1 MEKLKRRY
9 WLKGIVLL
17 GLFVVW
23 TILVTKFDVVYNEL
37 TGTSIGFGT
46 MNLKVHAWTG
56 VNWTL
61 YHITDWLG
69 LITVMLCVVFGGLGL
84 IQWIQR
90 KGLRHVDQDLIWLGL
105 YYVIVIILYLL
116 FEMVP
121 INYRPVLIEGRLE
134 ASYPSSTTLLSLCVM
149 LSVMYQIHLRWNHK
163 GLRHLGMGFSGMF
176 MIFMIAGR
184 ILSGVHWITD
194 IVGSVLLGTGLFL
207 IYLEVASWNFM
218 KNYRNLENNEK

>member
-9 WLKGIVLL
+9 WVKGIVLL
-17 GLFVVW
+17 GLFVIW
-23 TILVTKFDVVYNEL
+23 TILITKFDVVYNEL

-56 VNWTL
+56 VNWIL

-69 LITVMLCVVFGGLGL
+69 LIPVLLCVVFGGLGL

-90 KGLRHVDQDLIWLGL
+90 KGLRYVDQDLIWLGL

-149 LSVMYQIHLRWNHK
+149 LSVMYQIHQRWNHK
-163 GLRHLGMGFSGMF
+163 GLRYLGMGLSGMF

-194 IVGSVLLGTGLFL
+194 IVGSILLGIGLFF

>member
-69 LITVMLCVVFGGLGL
+69 LIPVLLCVVFGGLGL
-84 IQWIQR
+84 IQWIRR
-90 KGLRHVDQDLIWLGL
+90 KGLRYVDQDLIWLGL

-149 LSVMYQIHLRWNHK
+149 LSVMYQIHQRWNHK
-163 GLRHLGMGFSGMF
+163 GLRYLGMGLSGMF

>member
-17 GLFVVW
+17 GLFVIW
-23 TILVTKFDVVYNEL
+23 TILVTKFDVVYNER

-56 VNWTL
+56 VNWIL

-69 LITVMLCVVFGGLGL
+69 LIPVMLCVVFGGLGL

-90 KGLRHVDQDLIWLGL
+90 KGLRYVDQDLIWLGL

-116 FEMVP
+116 FEMIP

-149 LSVMYQIHLRWNHK
+149 LSVMYQIHQRWNHK
-163 GLRHLGMGFSGMF
+163 GLRYLGVGLSGIF

-194 IVGSVLLGTGLFL
+194 IVGSILLGIGLFF

>member
-9 WLKGIVLL
+9 WVKGIVLL
-17 GLFVVW
+17 GLFVAW

-69 LITVMLCVVFGGLGL
+69 LIPVLLCVVFGGLGL

-149 LSVMYQIHLRWNHK
+149 LSVMYQIHQRWNHK
-163 GLRHLGMGFSGMF
+163 GLRYLGMGLSGMF

-194 IVGSVLLGTGLFL
+194 IVGSVLLGTGLFF

>member
-69 LITVMLCVVFGGLGL
+69 LIPVLLCVVFGGLGL

-105 YYVIVIILYLL
+105 YYVIVIILYLF

-149 LSVMYQIHLRWNHK
+149 LSVMYQIHQRWNHK
-163 GLRHLGMGFSGMF
+163 GLRYLGMGLSGMF

-194 IVGSVLLGTGLFL
+194 IVGSILLGIGLFF

>member
-17 GLFVVW
+17 GLFVIW
-23 TILVTKFDVVYNEL
+23 TILITKFDVVYNEL

-56 VNWTL
+56 VNWIL

-69 LITVMLCVVFGGLGL
+69 LIPVLLCVVFGGLGL

-90 KGLRHVDQDLIWLGL
+90 KGLRYVDQDLIWLGL

-149 LSVMYQIHLRWNHK
+149 LSVMYQIHQRWKHK
-163 GLRHLGMGFSGMF
+163 GLRYLGMGLSGMF

-194 IVGSVLLGTGLFL
+194 IVGSILLGIGLFF

>member
-23 TILVTKFDVVYNEL
+23 TILVTKYDVVYNEP
-37 TGTSIGFGT
+37 TRTSIGFGT

-69 LITVMLCVVFGGLGL
+69 LIPVLLCVVFGGLGL
-84 IQWIQR
+84 IQWIR
-90 KGLRHVDQDLIWLGL
+90 RNGLRYVDQDLIWLGL

-116 FEMVP
+116 FEMIP
-121 INYRPVLIEGRLE
+121 INYRPLLIE
-134 ASYPSSTTLLSLCVM
+134 
-149 LSVMYQIHLRWNHK
+149 
-163 GLRHLGMGFSGMF
+163 
-176 MIFMIAGR
+176 
-184 ILSGVHWITD
+184 
-194 IVGSVLLGTGLFL
+194 
-207 IYLEVASWNFM
+207 
-218 KNYRNLENNEK
+218 

>member
-17 GLFVVW
+17 GLFAVW

-69 LITVMLCVVFGGLGL
+69 LIPVLLCVVFGGLGL

-90 KGLRHVDQDLIWLGL
+90 NGLRYVDQDLIWLGL

-163 GLRHLGMGFSGMF
+163 GLRYLGMGLSGIF

-194 IVGSVLLGTGLFL
+194 IVGSVLLGSGLF
-207 IYLEVASWNFM
+207 YLYKTSVISLFSE
-218 KNYRNLENNEK
+218 R

>member
-69 LITVMLCVVFGGLGL
+69 LIPVLLCVVFGGLGL
-84 IQWIQR
+84 IQWIR
-90 KGLRHVDQDLIWLGL
+90 RNGLRYIDQDLIWLGL

-116 FEMVP
+116 FEMIP

-149 LSVMYQIHLRWNHK
+149 LSVMYQIHQRWNHK
-163 GLRHLGMGFSGMF
+163 GLRYLGIGLSGIF

>member
-69 LITVMLCVVFGGLGL
+69 LIPVLLCVVFGGLGL

-105 YYVIVIILYLL
+105 YYVIVIILYLF

>member
-46 MNLKVHAWTG
+46 MNLKVHACTG

-69 LITVMLCVVFGGLGL
+69 LIPVMLCVVFGGLGL
-84 IQWIQR
+84 IQWIRR
-90 KGLRHVDQDLIWLGL
+90 KGLRYVDQDLIWLGL

-149 LSVMYQIHLRWNHK
+149 LSVMYQIHQRWNHK
-163 GLRHLGMGFSGMF
+163 GLRYLGMGLSGMF

>member
-61 YHITDWLG
+61 YYITDWLG
-69 LITVMLCVVFGGLGL
+69 LIPVMLCVVFGGLGL

-90 KGLRHVDQDLIWLGL
+90 IGLRYVDQDLIWLGL

-149 LSVMYQIHLRWNHK
+149 LSVMYQIQLRWNHK
-163 GLRHLGMGFSGMF
+163 VLRYLGMGLSGMF

-194 IVGSVLLGTGLFL
+194 IVGSILLGIGLFF

>member
-69 LITVMLCVVFGGLGL
+69 LIPVLLCVVFGGLGL

-105 YYVIVIILYLL
+105 YYVIVIILYLF

-149 LSVMYQIHLRWNHK
+149 LSVMYQIHQRWNHK
-163 GLRHLGMGFSGMF
+163 GLRYLGMGLSGMF